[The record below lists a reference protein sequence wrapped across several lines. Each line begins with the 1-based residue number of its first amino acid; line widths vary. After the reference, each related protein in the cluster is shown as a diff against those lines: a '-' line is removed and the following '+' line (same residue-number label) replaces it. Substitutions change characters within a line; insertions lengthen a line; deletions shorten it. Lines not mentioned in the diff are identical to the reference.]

1 MRIKDVLVM
10 AAIGLL
16 GAACSDDDNKGSQW
30 GDGVGGTKTNLDVSD
45 YDKWTYVNLKTGETE
60 IHPDT
65 SEWIYTDGSVSEPKA
80 KETIGIEWHIAIHR
94 YEIKT
99 NGGMVFDTEKTNM
112 NEITELPE
120 GDYKADENI
129 TNEDEEYAIITD
141 MSKMMQG
148 NVGYAKTATV
158 NKVLCSWVKKT
169 ETGSMPPTIYEPTMH
184 VIVLKCKDGSW
195 AKLQFTVAG
204 NSETNKSGFVT
215 FNYEF
220 IPIK

>member
-1 MRIKDVLVM
+1 MKIKDVLVM

-30 GDGVGGTKTNLDVSD
+30 GDGVGGTKTNLDVSA

-99 NGGMVFDTEKTNM
+99 NGSMVFDTEKTNM

-158 NKVLCSWVKKT
+158 NKVLCSWVKRRRQVVCLLLF
-169 ETGSMPPTIYEPTMH
+169 MNRQCM
-184 VIVLKCKDGSW
+184 
-195 AKLQFTVAG
+195 
-204 NSETNKSGFVT
+204 
-215 FNYEF
+215 
-220 IPIK
+220 

>member
-1 MRIKDVLVM
+1 MKIKDVLVM

-30 GDGVGGTKTNLDVSD
+30 GDGVGGTKTNLDVSA

-99 NGGMVFDTEKTNM
+99 NGGMVFDTGKTNM

-129 TNEDEEYAIITD
+129 TNEDEEYA
-141 MSKMMQG
+141 S
-148 NVGYAKTATV
+148 
-158 NKVLCSWVKKT
+158 S
-169 ETGSMPPTIYEPTMH
+169 
-184 VIVLKCKDGSW
+184 
-195 AKLQFTVAG
+195 
-204 NSETNKSGFVT
+204 
-215 FNYEF
+215 
-220 IPIK
+220 PI